1 MLHCGKPSRAKTVRE
16 LKSIKPAVNP
26 KVVIFTSLFFGG
38 PLKDDYLWAR
48 AKTQGVAGARRYLEL
63 YPKGRSAGDAQV
75 VVLKTE
81 RNVSLSV
88 EERYVLLPNHSLGL
102 VKPLSDMLLDSEM
115 RNITVGVEVNGEPLH
130 FSYRRRGKLYTGA
143 RLEAA
148 AEVSLCNGNV
158 RLREEFT
165 AETLPPGSVLLK
177 ETDNGGKPETGTASI
192 YSDITVFSSRK

>member
-1 MLHCGKPSRAKTVRE
+1 MSFVEYCEILWRAMELGLVFFTMIWPDELYNVELLPLVRPTIVWIVVPWMI
-16 LKSIKPAVNP
+16 LW
-26 KVVIFTSLFFGG
+26 VIFTSLFFGG

-115 RNITVGVEVNGEPLH
+115 RNIN
-130 FSYRRRGKLYTGA
+130 YRGG
-143 RLEAA
+143 
-148 AEVSLCNGNV
+148 
-158 RLREEFT
+158 
-165 AETLPPGSVLLK
+165 GS
-177 ETDNGGKPETGTASI
+177 EW
-192 YSDITVFSSRK
+192 